1 MNNDIPIVERPREF
15 VCIVCP
21 VGCPLKVDG
30 EGDSI
35 KVTGN
40 TCPRGEAY
48 GRQEYLRPMRVVTS
62 SVAVRGG
69 DRPLVSVKT
78 KGEIEKARIPAALEA
93 IRGLWVDAPI
103 AIGQTLAD
111 DLADTGT
118 PLIATTAVAKG
129 KVSRCSRQR
138 EV

>member
-1 MNNDIPIVERPREF
+1 MNNGITVAERAREF
-15 VCIVCP
+15 ICIICP
-21 VGCPLKVDG
+21 VGCPLKVEG

-40 TCPRGEAY
+40 ACPRGEKY

-62 SVAVRGG
+62 SVAVQGG

-78 KGEIEKARIPAALEA
+78 KSEIEKARIPAALEE

-111 DLADTGT
+111 DLAGTGT
-118 PLIATTAVAKG
+118 PLVATAEVARSKG
-129 KVSRCSRQR
+129 
-138 EV
+138 